1 MAIRD
6 ANGRAGVALA
16 EGPEEPWQVP
26 GSVEADEL
34 PDWRTLYERERERAE
49 AAEARAEELRW
60 AEVRARSDAGSWKWR
75 WEASRRKLRGVIA
88 ATREARRAAR
98 DALKLQREV
107 GRLHGLLREA
117 GVDAGNRSTVM
128 ALRMEVARL
137 RKEGWALEKALDAR
151 AVELQNL
158 HKGRIEADAVIL
170 ALRRQ
175 LREMLEIHRELS
187 KLDDQRDRVE
197 SLEGEV
203 WSLRQALRVSEASKG
218 RLKARLRRAVEAKR
232 ARSPAAADAELRNAL
247 RRSRRQKA
255 AIGSLT
261 REKARLGKR
270 VRVARRR
277 IERLEGQLAKLRAS
291 RSGLPKGESRGPC
304 ERQERPRSGRRRG
317 QQSGAPGHGR
327 TARPGLEERNEEHNP
342 PSDARVC
349 GGCGSPYTA
358 NGAEESAL
366 VEIEVSAHRRVIRRP
381 RWRRTCGCASSP
393 AEVTAPPVPRLFAR
407 TPYGTSVWSRF
418 LFERYACLRPLHR
431 VCGWLSDQG
440 LPVSPGTL
448 ADSVHRFRPLFEP
461 VGAAILAHQNGAALR
476 HADETSWRV
485 RALRGREGSGYA
497 WLWASV
503 VSGAVYFHVDPSR
516 SAEAAMKL
524 FEGVRCPT
532 VLVCDRYS
540 AYKKLARLLGGRVT
554 LSFCWAHMR
563 RDFIRCAAGHVD
575 LTGWCRE
582 WLGRIATVYRLHKA
596 RLALHAPGIER
607 QTPAFDAAHDALS
620 EALGGMFA
628 AAERQLARLPPEA
641 REGKPLR
648 SLLNHREGLSVFL
661 DRPRVPLDNN
671 LAERLLR
678 GPAIGRRLSFGS
690 DSESGARFTALMYSV
705 TGTLR
710 LNGLDVPRWL
720 DGWLAACA
728 RGGGRPPD
736 DLSPWLPWSMDAA
749 RRSDMTATA

>member
-6 ANGRAGVALA
+6 ANGHVGVALA
-16 EGPEEPWQVP
+16 EGPEEPWSVR
-26 GSVEADEL
+26 GSERAEL
-34 PDWRTLYERERERAE
+34 PDWRSLYERERERAE
-49 AAEARAEELRW
+49 AAEARAGELRW

-75 WEASRRKLRGVIA
+75 WEASRRKLRKVVA
-88 ATREARRAAR
+88 DTREARRAAR
-98 DALKLQREV
+98 NALALQSEV

-117 GVDAGNRSTVM
+117 GVDAGKRSNEM

-137 RKEGWALEKALDAR
+137 RKKGWALEKALDAR
-151 AVELQNL
+151 ATELQDL
-158 HKGRIEADAVIL
+158 HKGRIEADEVIL

-175 LREMLEIHRELS
+175 LHEMLEIHGELS
-187 KLDDQRDRVE
+187 KLDDQRYRIE
-197 SLEGEV
+197 SLKGEIR
-203 WSLRQALRVSEASKG
+203 SLREALRVSEASKG

-232 ARSPAAADAELRNAL
+232 ALSPSAADAELRKAL
-247 RRSRRQKA
+247 RRSRRRKA
-255 AIGSLT
+255 TIGTLT

-277 IERLEGQLAKLRAS
+277 IERLEGRLAKLRAS
-291 RSGLPKGESRGPC
+291 RSGLPRGESRGPC

-317 QQSGAPGHGR
+317 QQPGAPGHGR
-327 TARPGLEERNEEHNP
+327 TKRPGLEERTEEHNP

-393 AEVTAPPVPRLFAR
+393 VEVSAPPVPRLFVR
-407 TPYGTSVWSRF
+407 TPYGTSVWARF

-448 ADSVHRFRPLFEP
+448 ADSVPRFRPLFEP
-461 VGAAILAHQNGAALR
+461 LGAAILAHQNGAGLR

-485 RALRGREGSGYA
+485 RALRDSGGSGYA
-497 WLWASV
+497 WLWTSV
-503 VSGAVYFHVDPSR
+503 GRGAVYFRVDPSR

-524 FEGVRCPT
+524 FDGAACPT

-540 AYKKLARLLGGRVT
+540 GYKKLARLLGGRVT

-575 LTGWCRE
+575 LTGWCRA
-582 WLGRIATVYRLHKA
+582 WLGRIAKVYRLHKA
-596 RLALHAPGIER
+596 RLASHAPGLDR
-607 QTPAFDAAHDALS
+607 QSPAFDAAHKALE

-628 AAERQLARLPPEA
+628 AAEGQLARLPPEA
-641 REGKPLR
+641 REGGPLR
-648 SLLNHREGLSVFL
+648 SLINHREGLSVFL

-690 DSESGARFTALMYSV
+690 DSEDGARFTALMYSV

-710 LNGLDVPRWL
+710 LNGIDVPRWL
-720 DGWLAACA
+720 ADWLAACA
-728 RGGGRPPD
+728 GNGGRPPD
-736 DLSPWLPWSMDAA
+736 DLSPWLPWSMDAG
-749 RRSDMTATA
+749 RGSGMTAPA

>member
-6 ANGRAGVALA
+6 ANGRASVALA
-16 EGPEEPWQVP
+16 GGPEEPWPVP
-26 GSVEADEL
+26 GSGAAEVR
-34 PDWRTLYERERERAE
+34 DWRSLYERERERAE
-49 AAEARAEELRW
+49 VAEARAEELRW
-60 AEVRARSDAGSWKWR
+60 AGVRARCEAGSWKWR

-98 DALKLQREV
+98 DALALQREV

-117 GVDAGNRSTVM
+117 GVDAGKRSTVM

-137 RKEGWALEKALDAR
+137 RKEGRALEKALETREAE
-151 AVELQNL
+151 VQNL
-158 HKGRIEADAVIL
+158 HKARIEADA
-170 ALRRQ
+170 
-175 LREMLEIHRELS
+175 
-187 KLDDQRDRVE
+187 
-197 SLEGEV
+197 
-203 WSLRQALRVSEASKG
+203 
-218 RLKARLRRAVEAKR
+218 
-232 ARSPAAADAELRNAL
+232 ELRKAL

-255 AIGSLT
+255 TIGSLT
-261 REKARLGKR
+261 REK
-270 VRVARRR
+270 
-277 IERLEGQLAKLRAS
+277 
-291 RSGLPKGESRGPC
+291 
-304 ERQERPRSGRRRG
+304 RPRSGRRRG
-317 QQSGAPGHGR
+317 QQPGAPGHGR
-327 TARPGLEERNEEHNP
+327 TERPGLEERTEEHNP

-349 GGCGSPYTA
+349 GGCGSPYAA
-358 NGAEESAL
+358 NGAEEPAL

-431 VCGWLSDQG
+431 VCAWLSDQG

-448 ADSVHRFRPLFEP
+448 ADSAHRFRPLFEP

-485 RALRGREGSGYA
+485 RALREGDGSGYA
-497 WLWASV
+497 WLWTSV
-503 VSGAVYFHVDPSR
+503 GHGAVYFHVDPSR

-524 FEGVRCPT
+524 FDGTMCPT

-563 RDFIRCAAGHVD
+563 RDFIRCAAGHVHLD
-575 LTGWCRE
+575 GWCRE

-596 RLALHAPGIER
+596 RLELHDPGLER
-607 QTPAFDAAHDALS
+607 RTPAFDAAHDALS

-628 AAERQLARLPPEA
+628 AAERQLACLPPEA
-641 REGKPLR
+641 REGGPLR

-710 LNGLDVPRWL
+710 LNGLGVPRWL
-720 DGWLAACA
+720 DDWLAACA

-736 DLSPWLPWSMDAA
+736 DLSPWLPWSMDAG
-749 RRSDMTATA
+749 RRREMTAPA

>member
-1 MAIRD
+1 M
-6 ANGRAGVALA
+6 
-16 EGPEEPWQVP
+16 
-26 GSVEADEL
+26 
-34 PDWRTLYERERERAE
+34 
-49 AAEARAEELRW
+49 
-60 AEVRARSDAGSWKWR
+60 DAGK
-75 WEASRRKLRGVIA
+75 
-88 ATREARRAAR
+88 
-98 DALKLQREV
+98 
-107 GRLHGLLREA
+107 
-117 GVDAGNRSTVM
+117 RSNEM

-137 RKEGWALEKALDAR
+137 RKKGWALEKALDAR
-151 AVELQNL
+151 ATELQSL
-158 HKGRIEADAVIL
+158 HKGRIEADAVVL

-175 LREMLEIHRELS
+175 LHEMLEIHRELS
-187 KLDDQRDRVE
+187 KLDDQRYRIE
-197 SLEGEV
+197 SLKGEIR
-203 WSLRQALRVSEASKG
+203 SLREALRVSEASKG

-232 ARSPAAADAELRNAL
+232 ALSPSAADAELRKAL

-255 AIGSLT
+255 TIGALT
-261 REKARLGKR
+261 REKARLGKS

-291 RSGLPKGESRGPC
+291 RAVLPKGESGGAC
-304 ERQERPRSGRRRG
+304 EKQERSRSGRRRG
-317 QQSGAPGHGR
+317 QQPGAPGHCR
-327 TARPGLEERNEEHNP
+327 TKRPGLEERTEEHNP

-358 NGAEESAL
+358 NDAEESAL
-366 VEIEVSAHRRVIRRP
+366 VEIEVRAYRRVIRRP
-381 RWRRTCGCASSP
+381 PWRRTCGCASSP

-431 VCGWLSDQG
+431 VSSWLSDQG
-440 LPVSPGTL
+440 LPISPGTL

-461 VGAAILAHQNGAALR
+461 LGAAILAHQNGAALR

-485 RALRGREGSGYA
+485 QALRDSGGSGYA
-497 WLWASV
+497 WLWTSV
-503 VSGAVYFHVDPSR
+503 ARGAVYFRVDPSR

-524 FEGVRCPT
+524 FDGAACPT

-540 AYKKLARLLGGRVT
+540 GYKKLARLLGGRVT

-596 RLALHAPGIER
+596 RLASHAPGLDR
-607 QTPAFDAAHDALS
+607 QSPAFDAAHKALE

-628 AAERQLARLPPEA
+628 AAEGQLARLPPEA
-641 REGKPLR
+641 REGGPLR
-648 SLLNHREGLSVFL
+648 SLINHREGLSVFL

-690 DSESGARFTALMYSV
+690 DSEDGARFTALMYSV

-710 LNGLDVPRWL
+710 LNGIDLPRWL
-720 DGWLAACA
+720 ADWLAACA
-728 RGGGRPPD
+728 GNGGRPPD
-736 DLSPWLPWSMDAA
+736 DLSPWLPWSMDAG
-749 RRSDMTATA
+749 RRSGMTAPA